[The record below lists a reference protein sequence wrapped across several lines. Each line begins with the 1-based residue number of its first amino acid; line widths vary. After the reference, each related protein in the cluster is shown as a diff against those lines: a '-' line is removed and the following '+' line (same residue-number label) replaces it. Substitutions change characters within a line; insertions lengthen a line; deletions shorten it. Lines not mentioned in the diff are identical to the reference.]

1 MLRLNWVSGICF
13 PHSIYIIRIVF
24 DDDAHENHFTL
35 NLIFSRLCCYS
46 VRSINFFWT
55 AGTTHCSSVYFLLF
69 YFGYKMWLHP
79 ILLKCDAIMEV
90 TTSNCT
96 LNQLSLTLFLSLF
109 RSFNTYCLVIFLP
122 FRIRSTFANIETLTQ
137 ILLSARSSNTT
148 TKFNVILCDWHS
160 SWHNSVYTINLLSRC
175 RVWMHFMFLMLI
187 FLMLMLLL
195 YTWYSSD
202 LMLQYNSFMLIEV
215 YLGRDTISFPLVF
228 FYPNSMCMYICF
240 VLCQFDFLFR
250 FSYFLCSFLGT
261 TI

>member
-1 MLRLNWVSGICF
+1 
-13 PHSIYIIRIVF
+13 
-24 DDDAHENHFTL
+24 
-35 NLIFSRLCCYS
+35 
-46 VRSINFFWT
+46 
-55 AGTTHCSSVYFLLF
+55 
-69 YFGYKMWLHP
+69 MW
-79 ILLKCDAIMEV
+79 CNNG
-90 TTSNCT
+90 SNYVKLYVKST
-96 LNQLSLTLFLSLF
+96 LSLTLFLSLF